1 VREELRADS
10 GPARSWTS
18 IMASTKRSVRFVK
31 RWAIQS
37 RVRASLRP
45 LPVVARP
52 KYPAFVDL
60 THAGALQKRSLG
72 PYAWRLVGFVLALV
86 VTVSLSWI
94 FYSRNQYSLRFA
106 PWQSCQWTYW
116 RVSIVRLLEKKTDR
130 LRQTH
135 GVGVE
140 ARRVCGPVGLYGA
153 GWSISQLIDYKSRG
167 GVFSEACPT
176 TPPSSRNSVVRP
188 TSNCGEA
195 RSESACIKTAWPT
208 SPPPRC
214 GAIRPSAPGRGA
226 CSCRCPGG
234 RAMPRLLSRR
244 TNPVRAH
251 RRCSACA

>member
-1 VREELRADS
+1 MRFGELRAHVLHLHKLVLAMLLEKPGELVREELRADS

-37 RVRASLRP
+37 RVRA
-45 LPVVARP
+45 
-52 KYPAFVDL
+52 
-60 THAGALQKRSLG
+60 GALQKRLLG
-72 PYAWRLVGFVLALV
+72 PYAWRLFGFVLALV

-195 RSESACIKTAWPT
+195 R
-208 SPPPRC
+208 
-214 GAIRPSAPGRGA
+214 
-226 CSCRCPGG
+226 
-234 RAMPRLLSRR
+234 
-244 TNPVRAH
+244 
-251 RRCSACA
+251 

>member
-60 THAGALQKRSLG
+60 THAGALQKRSLD

-116 RVSIVRLLEKKTDR
+116 RVSIVRLLEKK
-130 LRQTH
+130 
-135 GVGVE
+135 
-140 ARRVCGPVGLYGA
+140 LYGA

-208 SPPPRC
+208 SPPPRS

>member
-1 VREELRADS
+1 MRFGELRAHVLHLHKLVLAMLLEKPGELVREELRADS

-94 FYSRNQYSLRFA
+94 FYSRNQYSPKIRSLA
-106 PWQSCQWTYW
+106 VLPMD
-116 RVSIVRLLEKKTDR
+116 VL
-130 LRQTH
+130 
-135 GVGVE
+135 
-140 ARRVCGPVGLYGA
+140 A
-153 GWSISQLIDYKSRG
+153 GFHR
-167 GVFSEACPT
+167 A
-176 TPPSSRNSVVRP
+176 
-188 TSNCGEA
+188 
-195 RSESACIKTAWPT
+195 
-208 SPPPRC
+208 SP
-214 GAIRPSAPGRGA
+214 
-226 CSCRCPGG
+226 
-234 RAMPRLLSRR
+234 
-244 TNPVRAH
+244 
-251 RRCSACA
+251 